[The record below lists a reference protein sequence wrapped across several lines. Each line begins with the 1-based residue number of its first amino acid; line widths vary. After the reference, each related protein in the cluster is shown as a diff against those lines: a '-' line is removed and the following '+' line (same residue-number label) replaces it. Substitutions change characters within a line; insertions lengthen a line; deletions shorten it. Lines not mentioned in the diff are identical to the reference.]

1 MVPTLSPRFPA
12 PAVLNRRARGLLCR
26 LLAAAGLAGALN
38 ATALAQGDFP
48 AKPVSVVVPVSAGG
62 AADALARAW
71 AGYVSKAIGG
81 TVIVENKP
89 GANGSI
95 AAAFVAKQPADGYSL
110 LFGSTSNMSLN
121 PFSYKT
127 LAYNPVR
134 DFDPV
139 TMIAGTSQVLVTNPA
154 SGIKS
159 VDDLVRVAKSKP
171 GVLNYGSAGM
181 GNSTHL
187 NVAFLAQHFGIQMS
201 HVPYKGAAPA
211 MMDLV
216 GGQIDLTADALS
228 GAIPQIKTGKAIAL
242 VVFGSKRV
250 AEIPDVPTIYEVGAT
265 EFPSDGWYG
274 LMAPKGTPASVLARL
289 TDATQKFWA
298 DPEARAQMAQIYM
311 LPPAEFG
318 GQAVAQ
324 AMKREAQTWGPII
337 QRLGIQ
343 ND

>member
-1 MVPTLSPRFPA
+1 MVQTRCFRDAATTQYPDGPLRRWLVGLSMACALISPFAAQADYPT
-12 PAVLNRRARGLLCR
+12 
-26 LLAAAGLAGALN
+26 
-38 ATALAQGDFP
+38 
-48 AKPVSVVVPVSAGG
+48 KPVSVVVPVSAGG

-71 AGYVSKAIGG
+71 ASYVAKSIGG

-95 AAAFVAKQPADGYSL
+95 AAAYVAKQPADGYSL

-159 VDDLVRVAKSKP
+159 VDDLVKVAKDKP

-187 NVAFLAQHFGIQMS
+187 NVAFLAQHFGLQMS

-228 GAIPQIKTGKAIAL
+228 GAIPQIKTGKAVPL
-242 VVFGSKRV
+242 VVFGSQRV
-250 AEIPDVPTIYEVGAT
+250 VELPDVPTIYEVGAKD
-265 EFPSDGWYG
+265 FPSDGWYG
-274 LMAPKGTPASVLARL
+274 LMAPKGTPPAVLTRL
-289 TDATQKFWA
+289 TEATRAFWA
-298 DPEARAQMAQIYM
+298 DPSARAQMAQIYM
-311 LPPAEFG
+311 LPPATFG
-318 GQAVAQ
+318 GPAVAD
-324 AMKREAQTWGPII
+324 AMQREASTWGPII
-337 QRLGIQ
+337 KRLGIQ

>member
-1 MVPTLSPRFPA
+1 MVPSLFPA
-12 PAVLNRRARGLLCR
+12 VAASPFFPRASLRRW
-26 LLAAAGLAGALN
+26 LAAASVAGAV
-38 ATALAQGDFP
+38 LAPLAAFAAQADYP
-48 AKPVSVVVPVSAGG
+48 VKPVSVVVPVSAGG

-71 AGYVSKAIGG
+71 ASYVGKAIGG
-81 TVIVENKP
+81 TVIIENKP

-139 TMIAGTSQVLVTNPA
+139 TMIAGTSQVLVTNA
-154 SGIKS
+154 ATGIKS
-159 VDDLVRVAKSKP
+159 VDDLVKVAKSKP

-187 NVAFLAQHFGIQMS
+187 NVAFLAQHFGLDMS

-216 GGQIDLTADALS
+216 GGQIDLTADALT
-228 GAIPQIKTGKAIAL
+228 GAIPQIKTGKAVPL
-242 VVFGSKRV
+242 VVFGTQRV
-250 AEIPDVPTIYEVGAT
+250 AELPNVPTIYEVGARD
-265 EFPSDGWYG
+265 FPSDGWYG
-274 LMAPKGTPASVLARL
+274 LMAPKSTPPAVLARL
-289 TDATQKFWA
+289 TDATQRFWA

-311 LPPAEFG
+311 LPPATFG
-318 GQAVAQ
+318 GPAVAE
-324 AMKREAQTWGPII
+324 AMQREAATWGPII
-337 QRLGIQ
+337 KRLGIQ

>member
-1 MVPTLSPRFPA
+1 MVPTLSPRIAAKVFFNRPA
-12 PAVLNRRARGLLCR
+12 LALLRGLLAGIG
-26 LLAAAGLAGALN
+26 AATALS
-38 ATALAQGDFP
+38 APALAQGNFP
-48 AKPVSVVVPVSAGG
+48 AKPISVVVPVSAGG

-81 TVIVENKP
+81 TVVVENKP

-95 AAAFVAKQPADGYSL
+95 AASFVAKQPADGYSL

-121 PFSYKT
+121 PFSYKS
-127 LAYNPVR
+127 LAYNPER

-139 TMIAGTSQVLVTNPA
+139 TMIADTSQVLVTNPA

-159 VDDLVRVAKSKP
+159 IDDLVRVAKAKP
-171 GVLNYGSAGM
+171 GVLNYGSAGI

-228 GAIPQIKTGKAIAL
+228 GAIPQIKTGKAVPL

-250 AEIPDVPTIYEVGAT
+250 AEIPDVPTIYEVGAKD
-265 EFPSDGWYG
+265 FPSDAWYG
-274 LMAPKGTPASVLARL
+274 LMAPKGTPPEVVTRL
-289 TDATQKFWA
+289 TEATRKFWA
-298 DPEARAQMAQIYM
+298 DPAVRKQMDEIYM
-311 LPPAEFG
+311 TPPKALGPES
-318 GQAVAQ
+318 VAQ
-324 AMKREAQTWGPII
+324 SMKTEAEVWGPIVK
-337 QRLGIQ
+337 RLGVR

>member
-1 MVPTLSPRFPA
+1 MVPSLFPA
-12 PAVLNRRARGLLCR
+12 VAASPFFPRASLRRW
-26 LLAAAGLAGALN
+26 LAAASVAGAV
-38 ATALAQGDFP
+38 LAPLASFAAQADYP
-48 AKPVSVVVPVSAGG
+48 VKPVSVVVPVSAGG

-71 AGYVSKAIGG
+71 ASYVGKAIGG

-139 TMIAGTSQVLVTNPA
+139 TMIAGTSQVLVTNA
-154 SGIKS
+154 ATGIKS
-159 VDDLVRVAKSKP
+159 VDDLVKVAKSKP

-187 NVAFLAQHFGIQMS
+187 NVAFLAQHFGLDMS

-216 GGQIDLTADALS
+216 GGQIDLTADALT
-228 GAIPQIKTGKAIAL
+228 GAIPQIKTGKAVPL
-242 VVFGSKRV
+242 VVFGTQRV
-250 AEIPDVPTIYEVGAT
+250 AELPNVPTIYEVGARD
-265 EFPSDGWYG
+265 FPSDGWYG
-274 LMAPKGTPASVLARL
+274 LMAPKGTPPAVLARL
-289 TDATQKFWA
+289 TDATQRFWA

-311 LPPAEFG
+311 LPPATFG
-318 GQAVAQ
+318 GPAVAE
-324 AMKREAQTWGPII
+324 AMQREAATWGPII
-337 QRLGIQ
+337 KRLGIQ